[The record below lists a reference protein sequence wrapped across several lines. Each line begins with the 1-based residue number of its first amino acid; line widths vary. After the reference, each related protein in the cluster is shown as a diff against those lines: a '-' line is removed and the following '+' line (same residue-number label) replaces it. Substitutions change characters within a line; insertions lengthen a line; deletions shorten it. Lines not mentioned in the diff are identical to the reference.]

1 MADKMPTVTTE
12 DLKVLLREG
21 KVSTSEMPIQQGRS
35 KEVWPIRVGEGED
48 EGIIVKGRRNGKVIE
63 IIIGQGSEG
72 ETVKTSHKTCTM
84 DYVSLVSGA
93 WLETLAENPAMAA
106 MRLGLCLI
114 AYLSGCPDP
123 VIARDLRFR
132 LEALIRDGNIE
143 QGEWEFDSD
152 RIGFVLPL
160 RALPE
165 PKK

>member
-35 KEVWPIRVGEGED
+35 REVWPIKVGEGED
-48 EGIIVKGRRNGKVIE
+48 EGIIVKGRRNGKDVE

-72 ETVKTSHKTCTM
+72 EIVKTSHKTCTM

-106 MRLGLCLI
+106 MRFGLCLF
-114 AYLSGCPDP
+114 AYLSGCSDP

-132 LEALIRDGNIE
+132 LEALVKDEHIPRGKIFFTRNAV
-143 QGEWEFDSD
+143 
-152 RIGFVLPL
+152 GFRLPL
-160 RALPE
+160 EALPDLE
-165 PKK
+165 K